1 LAKIFLNEEVDITPQ
16 FQKGVSYR
24 FFSPPHGVF
33 HGVEGIEEAALM
45 KGVIDLGFSMAPG
58 TIVDDFS
65 GDADRPGYL
74 VTVAETRQGAI
85 DTANKVVNALNF
97 KANNIL

>member
-1 LAKIFLNEEVDITPQ
+1 
-16 FQKGVSYR
+16 
-24 FFSPPHGVF
+24 
-33 HGVEGIEEAALM
+33 
-45 KGVIDLGFSMAPG
+45 MAPG